1 MAGLPKAS
9 ARAENMDRVARHQVA
24 GDKVD
29 REVHEHM
36 ILRKEGWRLM

>member
-1 MAGLPKAS
+1 MAGLPEAI
-9 ARAENMDRVARHQVA
+9 AHAENMARVAWHQVA